1 MASNFEGVEPVGEV
15 ARYSGQERKY
25 VQVPQPH
32 LNSSYNKYMGG
43 VDLLD
48 NGEKNYA
55 VTTRIRKW
63 YWCVYTWFLNICMV
77 QAWRLYR
84 CHMKERL
91 RLLQL
96 QQEVDNR
103 SWKERMEERGFD
115 KSAIIKTMKEREQ
128 QQKTSRH
135 EEKKKEEIPLLEFT
149 RQVVEL
155 TMKEHG
161 RNGEKVVRS
170 RSHSRRSAQAAVRF
184 DNSRH
189 LIILTTNPVIT
200 GVCQACKKRTQYR
213 CERCDVALHPQ
224 CFFEYHEPAK

>member
-1 MASNFEGVEPVGEV
+1 MRDIF
-15 ARYSGQERKY
+15 KF
-25 VQVPQPH
+25 
-32 LNSSYNKYMGG
+32 LK
-43 VDLLD
+43 
-48 NGEKNYA
+48 KFF
-55 VTTRIRKW
+55 
-63 YWCVYTWFLNICMV
+63 WFLNICMV

-161 RNGEKVVRS
+161 RYGEKVVRS
-170 RSHSRRSAQAAVRF
+170 RSHSRSAQAAVRF
-184 DNSRH
+184 DNGRH

-200 GVCQACKKRTQYR
+200 GVYQACKKRTQYR